1 LNGGAIVVNQKRVI
15 IPSKV
20 HLIPFQKERKEEDP
34 SLDLQDFNIKSTS
47 QNLTTHCPAA
57 NTLLA
62 FPLLTSIAEIGP
74 GISEPAPTEV
84 HVALLKVY

>member
-1 LNGGAIVVNQKRVI
+1 MEENNCKSKKIN

-20 HLIPFQKERKEEDP
+20 HLIPSQKERKEEDP
-34 SLDLQDFNIKSTS
+34 SLDLQDFNIKSS
-47 QNLTTHCPAA
+47 CQGSTTHCPAA

-84 HVALLKVY
+84 HVALVKVY

>member
-1 LNGGAIVVNQKRVI
+1 
-15 IPSKV
+15 
-20 HLIPFQKERKEEDP
+20 LIPFQKERKEEDP
-34 SLDLQDFNIKSTS
+34 SLNLKDFKIKSSS
-47 QNLTTHCPAA
+47 QDLNTHRPAA

-62 FPLLTSIAEIGP
+62 FPLLTSTAEIGP